1 LSHFCP
7 ELALNSRSA
16 SVWKDSNV
24 RTDAELVNAVL
35 DGNKQAFAVL
45 VKRYERPVRA
55 VALDVL
61 GDYHLAADI
70 SQEAFVKAYQQL
82 AGLRKPEAFGAW
94 LMKITRRSALDSF
107 RLRPKETQQVPK
119 TATTTE
125 SPDGQLDEGKQRL
138 LAAVVKLP
146 RSEKQ
151 VVMLRYFSE
160 NSVKDVAKIAGRSVG
175 TVTKQLSRAH
185 KRLRKILSETVSGL

>member
-1 LSHFCP
+1 M
-7 ELALNSRSA
+7 
-16 SVWKDSNV
+16 V
-24 RTDAELVNAVL
+24 RTDTELVQAVL
-35 DGNKQAFAVL
+35 DGEKQAFAVL

-61 GDYHLAADI
+61 GDYHSAADV
-70 SQEAFVKAYQQL
+70 SQEAFVCAYEKL

-94 LMKITRRSALDSF
+94 LMKIAHRCALDSARQKLKEP
-107 RLRPKETQQVPK
+107 RLERKADTFVEN
-119 TATTTE
+119 
-125 SPDGQLDEGKQRL
+125 PDGQLDEEKQRL

-151 VVMLRYFSE
+151 VIMLRYLGD
-160 NSVKDVAKIAGRSVG
+160 NSVKDVADIVGRSVG

-185 KRLRKILSETVSGL
+185 KRLRKMLERSEK